1 RLVDVSN
8 PEVFKKLRRL
18 QSGYKYAVDGVSFM
32 QSVQERKN
40 IIVEA
45 ANALMLDVN
54 CSSYPLITSSN
65 TTLVSIISGLT
76 LNPKNIIE
84 TIGIVKACTARVG
97 QGAFKTE
104 DTGDIGTKLQ
114 EMAGKWNSLDALDTF
129 ETIKVAVAYK
139 FDGVELEHYPADL
152 DMLARAEV
160 VYHELPGW
168 QKPTTGA
175 NTFYGLP
182 KQAR

>member
-1 RLVDVSN
+1 
-8 PEVFKKLRRL
+8 
-18 QSGYKYAVDGVSFM
+18 M

-97 QGAFKTE
+97 DWPGRGIP
-104 DTGDIGTKLQ
+104 TGRRRRCGWFGLVVVKYSTSINYCNFLNLTK
-114 EMAGKWNSLDALDTF
+114 LDALDTF
-129 ETIKVAVAYK
+129 DTIKVAIAYK

-152 DMLARAEV
+152 DMLAQAEV

>member
-1 RLVDVSN
+1 LELSSRRWPGRGIPTGRRRRCGRLGLVV
-8 PEVFKKLRRL
+8 V
-18 QSGYKYAVDGVSFM
+18 KYS
-32 QSVQERKN
+32 
-40 IIVEA
+40 
-45 ANALMLDVN
+45 
-54 CSSYPLITSSN
+54 TSIN
-65 TTLVSIISGLT
+65 YCNF
-76 LNPKNIIE
+76 LNL
-84 TIGIVKACTARVG
+84 
-97 QGAFKTE
+97 
-104 DTGDIGTKLQ
+104 TKLV
-114 EMAGKWNSLDALDTF
+114 ALDTF

>member
-1 RLVDVSN
+1 
-8 PEVFKKLRRL
+8 
-18 QSGYKYAVDGVSFM
+18 M

-104 DTGDIGTKLQ
+104 DTEDIGTKLQ
-114 EMAGKWNSLDALDTF
+114 EMAGKGNSNRQKTQITSINYCNFLNLTKLDALDTF

>member
-1 RLVDVSN
+1 
-8 PEVFKKLRRL
+8 
-18 QSGYKYAVDGVSFM
+18 M

-40 IIVEA
+40 TIVEA
-45 ANALMLDVN
+45 ANALMLD
-54 CSSYPLITSSN
+54 
-65 TTLVSIISGLT
+65 
-76 LNPKNIIE
+76 
-84 TIGIVKACTARVG
+84 
-97 QGAFKTE
+97 
-104 DTGDIGTKLQ
+104 
-114 EMAGKWNSLDALDTF
+114 LDALDTF
-129 ETIKVAVAYK
+129 ETIKVAVTYK
-139 FDGVELEHYPADL
+139 FDGIELEHYPADL

>member
-1 RLVDVSN
+1 MPGSTSIVQNWKIR
-8 PEVFKKLRRL
+8 
-18 QSGYKYAVDGVSFM
+18 YAVDGVSFM

-40 IIVEA
+40 IIVEG

-65 TTLVSIISGLT
+65 PTLVSIISGLA
-76 LNPKNIIE
+76 LSPKNIIE

-114 EMAGKWNSLDALDTF
+114 EMAGKGNSNRQKTQ
-129 ETIKVAVAYK
+129 
-139 FDGVELEHYPADL
+139 
-152 DMLARAEV
+152 MWMARPCRCQIQHFHQLLQLSKP
-160 VYHELPGW
+160 HEACCSGYFRDYQGRCRL
-168 QKPTTGA
+168 QV
-175 NTFYGLP
+175 
-182 KQAR
+182 

>member
-1 RLVDVSN
+1 
-8 PEVFKKLRRL
+8 
-18 QSGYKYAVDGVSFM
+18 M

-54 CSSYPLITSSN
+54 CSSYPLITSSS
-65 TTLVSIISGLT
+65 TTLVSIISDLT
-76 LNPKNIIE
+76 LNPENIIE
-84 TIGIVKACTARVG
+84 TIGI
-97 QGAFKTE
+97 
-104 DTGDIGTKLQ
+104 
-114 EMAGKWNSLDALDTF
+114 LDALDTF
-129 ETIKVAVAYK
+129 ETIKVAVTYK
-139 FDGVELEHYPADL
+139 FDGIELEHYPADL

-175 NTFYGLP
+175 NTVYGLP

>member
-1 RLVDVSN
+1 MNLSE
-8 PEVFKKLRRL
+8 PTETIKT
-18 QSGYKYAVDGVSFM
+18 
-32 QSVQERKN
+32 
-40 IIVEA
+40 
-45 ANALMLDVN
+45 AL
-54 CSSYPLITSSN
+54 PG
-65 TTLVSIISGLT
+65 IISGLT

-114 EMAGKWNSLDALDTF
+114 EMAGNTSINYCNFLNLTKLDALDTF

>member
-1 RLVDVSN
+1 MKSLQKSRGVKQSFPEGRLVDVSN

-18 QSGYKYAVDGVSFM
+18 QSGYQNALETFSSITLRRNLPGSTI
-32 QSVQERKN
+32 QERKN

-84 TIGIVKACTARVG
+84 TIGI
-97 QGAFKTE
+97 
-104 DTGDIGTKLQ
+104 
-114 EMAGKWNSLDALDTF
+114 LDALDTF
-129 ETIKVAVAYK
+129 ETIEVAVAYK

>member
-1 RLVDVSN
+1 
-8 PEVFKKLRRL
+8 
-18 QSGYKYAVDGVSFM
+18 M

-114 EMAGKWNSLDALDTF
+114 EMAGKWNSNRQKTQINFLNLTKLDALDTF